1 LRGVICEAEKEAG
14 KEDVSLSTSHTHGLI
29 PYSEAFL
36 QSIIFLSLDQA
47 GVALSHVVFS
57 TLMES
62 MGCFRSL
69 LKFMPGIFYAFW
81 GHRTLLIR
89 IEKLT
94 I

>member
-47 GVALSHVVFS
+47 GVALSHVHFDGINGLLQV
-57 TLMES
+57 TAQVYAWNIL
-62 MGCFRSL
+62 CFL
-69 LKFMPGIFYAFW
+69 GPQNPLNPY
-81 GHRTLLIR
+81 
-89 IEKLT
+89 
-94 I
+94 